1 MSAREA
7 YIAGRSGGSRPP
19 KQTSPSSTQGN
30 TQQDREQS
38 AYDAGQA
45 ERRRDLEGPSKT
57 IVPSDSKTGKT
68 EYEQARTIAEN
79 VAKQGQF
86 KDPYDVLTRQE
97 EIAAGFP
104 QTGIEKL
111 MQTTGIKVPNL
122 SLQGLGIGAKTFG
135 TLLDS
140 VFKPK
145 ASTFKGQNN
154 LSIIKNLVKPENLL
168 DYYNTYKDVIT
179 EAGFDTDFDFIQ
191 AIGRAPE
198 LGVQGTESQRRA
210 DPASY
215 YDQELFVDSGEQ
227 DEMLKDYPEFLE
239 KMGLKPM
246 SSRFANT
253 TGNLVDIANI
263 PVTPEMQG
271 NNPEFAKRIF
281 EARMELDRMGRDS
294 SGNPQGGIMT
304 ASSAPA
310 DVIGIDLP
318 NPGVT
323 PRPGPIPPENP
334 ILNPVMSQRD
344 PFDLAKFYASLPPY
358 TQQGVMSPSLM
369 QYYRNLGL
377 FPRS

>member
-1 MSAREA
+1 MSRDA
-7 YIAGRSGGSRPP
+7 YIAGRYGGSRPSGS
-19 KQTSPSSTQGN
+19 SPSEDKS
-30 TQQDREQS
+30 
-38 AYDAGQA
+38 YDAGQA
-45 ERRRDLEGPSKT
+45 ERRREQDGPSKT
-57 IVPSDSKTGKT
+57 IVPPDSKTGKT

-86 KDPYDVLTRQE
+86 KDPYDVLTREE
-97 EIAAGFP
+97 EIAVGFP

-111 MQTTGIKVPNL
+111 MQTTGIKIPNL
-122 SLQGLGIGAKTFG
+122 SLQGLGIAGKTFG

-154 LSIIKNLVKPENLL
+154 LSIIKNLVKPEDLF
-168 DYYNTYKDVIT
+168 DYYNTYRDVIN
-179 EAGFDTDFDFIQ
+179 EAGFDTGSDFIK
-191 AIGRAPE
+191 AIESAPE
-198 LGVQGTESQRRA
+198 FGVQGTESQRRA

-215 YDQELFVDSGEQ
+215 YDKDLFVDSGEQ

-246 SSRFANT
+246 SSRFAQT
-253 TGNLVDIANI
+253 TGNLVDIASI

-304 ASSAPA
+304 ASSAPPA
-310 DVIGIDLP
+310 PPPVVPPAEDEV
-318 NPGVT
+318 
-323 PRPGPIPPENP
+323 PENP

-344 PFDLAKFYASLPPY
+344 PFNLAQFYASLPQY
-358 TQQGVMSPSLM
+358 TRQGVMSPNLAS
-369 QYYRNLGL
+369 YYDNLRRFYG
-377 FPRS
+377 

>member
-1 MSAREA
+1 M
-7 YIAGRSGGSRPP
+7 GRSSAAANISRGSKSSGGGSSSSRG
-19 KQTSPSSTQGN
+19 SSTQRARVEQVR
-30 TQQDREQS
+30 QQPVTFDSDDNRRDAAIAAASGGKSTSSNREFNEALEAAKKAREDGRSTGVLSSLQ
-38 AYDAGQA
+38 QKEL
-45 ERRRDLEGPSKT
+45 ERR
-57 IVPSDSKTGKT
+57 
-68 EYEQARTIAEN
+68 EN
-79 VAKQGQF
+79 PFLSNLANAAKDYIGMGGF
-86 KDPYDVLTRQE
+86 GGM
-97 EIAAGFP
+97 AA
-104 QTGIEKL
+104 K
-111 MQTTGIKVPNL
+111 
-122 SLQGLGIGAKTFG
+122 GIGTIF
-135 TLLDS
+135 DS

-154 LSIIKNLVKPENLL
+154 LSIIKNLVKPEDLF
-168 DYYNTYKDVIT
+168 DYYNTYRDVIN
-179 EAGFDTDFDFIQ
+179 EAGFDTTSDFIK
-191 AIGRAPE
+191 AIESAPE

-215 YDQELFVDSGEQ
+215 YDEDLFVSSGEQ
-227 DEMLKDYPEFLE
+227 DEMLKDYPEFLA

-246 SSRFANT
+246 SSRFAQT
-253 TGNLVDIANI
+253 TGNLVDIASI

-304 ASSAPA
+304 ASSAPP
-310 DVIGIDLP
+310 VIGIDLP

-344 PFDLAKFYASLPPY
+344 PFDLAQFYASLPQY

>member
-1 MSAREA
+1 MSRDA
-7 YIAGRSGGSRPP
+7 YIAGRYGGSRPSGS
-19 KQTSPSSTQGN
+19 SPSEDKS
-30 TQQDREQS
+30 
-38 AYDAGQA
+38 YDAGQA
-45 ERRRDLEGPSKT
+45 ERRREQDGPSKT
-57 IVPSDSKTGKT
+57 IVPPDSKTGKT

-86 KDPYDVLTRQE
+86 KDPYDVLTREE

-215 YDQELFVDSGEQ
+215 YDKDLFVDSGEQ
-227 DEMLKDYPEFLE
+227 DEMLKEYPEFLA

-304 ASSAPA
+304 APSAPPVPPP
-310 DVIGIDLP
+310 VIPPEMKEDP
-318 NPGVT
+318 V
-323 PRPGPIPPENP
+323 PENP
-334 ILNPVMSQRD
+334 ILNPIMSQRD
-344 PFDLAKFYASLPPY
+344 PFNLAKFYASLPQY

-369 QYYRNLGL
+369 EYYRNLGL

>member
-7 YIAGRSGGSRPP
+7 YIAGRSGGSRPSRGSGSSSGP
-19 KQTSPSSTQGN
+19 GSSTQRARVDEVR
-30 TQQDREQS
+30 QQQ
-38 AYDAGQA
+38 AYDAGQQ
-45 ERRRDLEGPSKT
+45 ERQREQTIRNEGIAGLPQ
-57 IVPSDSKTGKT
+57 D
-68 EYEQARTIAEN
+68 EREQARTIAEN

-86 KDPYDVLTRQE
+86 KDPYDVLTREE
-97 EIAAGFP
+97 EIAVGFP

-215 YDQELFVDSGEQ
+215 YDKDLFVDSGEQ

-294 SGNPQGGIMT
+294 SGNPQGIMT
-304 ASSAPA
+304 ASSAPPVA
-310 DVIGIDLP
+310 GIPDS
-318 NPGVT
+318 GGVVT

-344 PFDLAKFYASLPPY
+344 PFNLAQFYASLPQY
-358 TQQGVMSPSLM
+358 TQQGVMNPSLM

-377 FPRS
+377 FPRA